1 MTDEAL
7 EHPESLD
14 RTMARTVFSLAAMN
28 GDAALYDKFF
38 DRLKKAKT
46 PEEYYIYLGTLTSFS
61 DPSLLQRALEY
72 SLTPEVRSQ
81 DTLGLI
87 AGVMG
92 NPAGERLAWDFVRA
106 HWAEIDKA
114 NSGFISGEL
123 VEATSSF
130 CDAHNSQSFWRLL
143 GIRVFFECPRRTSAV
158 VRSRAH
164 RSFWG

>member
-1 MTDEAL
+1 MSSHL
-7 EHPESLD
+7 
-14 RTMARTVFSLAAMN
+14 R
-28 GDAALYDKFF
+28 
-38 DRLKKAKT
+38 RL
-46 PEEYYIYLGTLTSFS
+46 
-61 DPSLLQRALEY
+61 LLQRALEY

-130 CDAHNSQSFWRLL
+130 CDAGLQDEVKDFFSTHKVPSAERTLKQSLERMNYCVDLKSQQGSKLASWLQQR
-143 GIRVFFECPRRTSAV
+143 GAAT
-158 VRSRAH
+158 
-164 RSFWG
+164 GQ